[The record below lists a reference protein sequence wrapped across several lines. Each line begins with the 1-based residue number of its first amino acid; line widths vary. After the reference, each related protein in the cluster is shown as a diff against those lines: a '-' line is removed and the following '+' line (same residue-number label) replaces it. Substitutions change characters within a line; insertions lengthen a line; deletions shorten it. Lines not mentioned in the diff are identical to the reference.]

1 MNYFVKIF
9 TTLLFVLM
17 LTPLSAETVNKIII
31 NGNKRISE
39 ETIKVYGEINLNEK
53 IDEIKINKILNNLY
67 STNFF
72 EDVKI
77 KVSNNILEIDLKEY
91 PIINQLI
98 IIGEKTNKIKDQIRK
113 AIKLKEK
120 NSFIRSDLASDI
132 EKIKKLYSSAGYN
145 FSKIDAKLKKID
157 ESNLDLILVI
167 DRGEITRISTISFT
181 GDKKIRD
188 KRLRSVI
195 ASEEDKFWKI
205 ISRNTKFS
213 ESLINLDLRLLRNY
227 YKSLGYYDVKINSK
241 TAEINTEGN
250 IDLVYSIDAGQRYSI
265 NKITTNVDP
274 VFDKKIF
281 FELNEIYKEYIGE
294 YYSPFKIKDLLEEI
308 DSIIEKNNLQFV
320 EHNVEEILNK
330 NNIEIKFNIFEGERT
345 LVERINIFGN
355 TITDESVIR
364 GELLIDEGDPF
375 TKLGLE
381 KSISNL
387 KSRKLFGKVN
397 SEVVDGTKKNLK
409 SININ
414 VEEMATGEISAGAG
428 IGTNGGSFA
437 FNITENNWLG
447 EGKKVNFEVE
457 VDEESL
463 AGTLNYLNPN
473 YDFLGNS
480 LNYSISSVSND
491 KPDQGYENR
500 IISAG
505 VGTSFEQY
513 KNLYASLGLN
523 ASYDDLTTNSSA
535 SSSLKKQ
542 AGEFSEISGNYGFS
556 LDNRDR
562 TFMPTSGNIITFR
575 QTLPLFADKKF
586 IANTLSASAY
596 KSITENVIGASK
608 FYFSAI
614 NGVDD
619 NVRLS
624 KRTGLSSKR
633 LRGFEK
639 NKIGPRDGK
648 DHVGGNY
655 SAALNF
661 EANLPN
667 LLPDSTNMDVG
678 LFLDF
683 GNVWGVDYDSS
694 LPNSNKVRS
703 STGVAASWIS
713 PVGPMTFILSTNLS
727 KAPTDETES
736 FNFSLGTTF

>member
-355 TITDESVIR
+355 TITNESVIR

-694 LPNSNKVRS
+694 LPNSNRVRS

>member
-355 TITDESVIR
+355 TITNESVIR

>member
-1 MNYFVKIF
+1 
-9 TTLLFVLM
+9 
-17 LTPLSAETVNKIII
+17 
-31 NGNKRISE
+31 
-39 ETIKVYGEINLNEK
+39 
-53 IDEIKINKILNNLY
+53 
-67 STNFF
+67 
-72 EDVKI
+72 
-77 KVSNNILEIDLKEY
+77 
-91 PIINQLI
+91 
-98 IIGEKTNKIKDQIRK
+98 
-113 AIKLKEK
+113 
-120 NSFIRSDLASDI
+120 
-132 EKIKKLYSSAGYN
+132 
-145 FSKIDAKLKKID
+145 
-157 ESNLDLILVI
+157 
-167 DRGEITRISTISFT
+167 
-181 GDKKIRD
+181 
-188 KRLRSVI
+188 
-195 ASEEDKFWKI
+195 
-205 ISRNTKFS
+205 
-213 ESLINLDLRLLRNY
+213 
-227 YKSLGYYDVKINSK
+227 
-241 TAEINTEGN
+241 
-250 IDLVYSIDAGQRYSI
+250 
-265 NKITTNVDP
+265 
-274 VFDKKIF
+274 
-281 FELNEIYKEYIGE
+281 
-294 YYSPFKIKDLLEEI
+294 
-308 DSIIEKNNLQFV
+308 
-320 EHNVEEILNK
+320 
-330 NNIEIKFNIFEGERT
+330 
-345 LVERINIFGN
+345 
-355 TITDESVIR
+355 
-364 GELLIDEGDPF
+364 
-375 TKLGLE
+375 
-381 KSISNL
+381 
-387 KSRKLFGKVN
+387 
-397 SEVVDGTKKNLK
+397 
-409 SININ
+409 
-414 VEEMATGEISAGAG
+414 MATGEISAGAG

>member
-9 TTLLFVLM
+9 TTLIFVLM

-77 KVSNNILEIDLKEY
+77 KVSNNVLEIDLKEY

-98 IIGEKTNKIKDQIRK
+98 IIGEKTNKINDQIRK
-113 AIKLKEK
+113 TIKLKEK

-213 ESLINLDLRLLRNY
+213 ESLINLDLRLLSNY

-241 TAEINTEGN
+241 TAEINAEGN

-355 TITDESVIR
+355 TITNESVIR

-397 SEVVDGTKKNLK
+397 SEVIDGTKKNLK

-639 NKIGPRDGK
+639 NKIGPRDGN

-694 LPNSNKVRS
+694 LPNSNKLRS

>member
-624 KRTGLSSKR
+624 KRSGLSSKR

>member
-113 AIKLKEK
+113 TIKLKEK

-250 IDLVYSIDAGQRYSI
+250 IDLIYSIDAGQRYSI

-355 TITDESVIR
+355 TITNESVIR

-694 LPNSNKVRS
+694 LPNSNKLRS

>member
-9 TTLLFVLM
+9 TTLIFVLM

-53 IDEIKINKILNNLY
+53 IYEIKINKILNNLY

-77 KVSNNILEIDLKEY
+77 KVSNNVLEIDLKEY

-113 AIKLKEK
+113 TIKLKEK

-213 ESLINLDLRLLRNY
+213 ESLINLDLRLLSNY

-241 TAEINTEGN
+241 TAEINAEGN

-355 TITDESVIR
+355 TITNESVIR

-397 SEVVDGTKKNLK
+397 SEVIDGTKKNLK

-639 NKIGPRDGK
+639 NKIGPRDGN

-694 LPNSNKVRS
+694 LPNSNKLRS

>member
-1 MNYFVKIF
+1 M
-9 TTLLFVLM
+9 
-17 LTPLSAETVNKIII
+17 
-31 NGNKRISE
+31 
-39 ETIKVYGEINLNEK
+39 
-53 IDEIKINKILNNLY
+53 
-67 STNFF
+67 
-72 EDVKI
+72 
-77 KVSNNILEIDLKEY
+77 
-91 PIINQLI
+91 
-98 IIGEKTNKIKDQIRK
+98 
-113 AIKLKEK
+113 KEK

-355 TITDESVIR
+355 TITNESVIR

>member
-113 AIKLKEK
+113 TIKLKEK

-355 TITDESVIR
+355 TITNESVIR

-694 LPNSNKVRS
+694 LPNSNKLRS

>member
-113 AIKLKEK
+113 TIKLKEK

-308 DSIIEKNNLQFV
+308 DSI
-320 EHNVEEILNK
+320 
-330 NNIEIKFNIFEGERT
+330 
-345 LVERINIFGN
+345 
-355 TITDESVIR
+355 
-364 GELLIDEGDPF
+364 
-375 TKLGLE
+375 
-381 KSISNL
+381 
-387 KSRKLFGKVN
+387 
-397 SEVVDGTKKNLK
+397 KK
-409 SININ
+409 
-414 VEEMATGEISAGAG
+414 
-428 IGTNGGSFA
+428 
-437 FNITENNWLG
+437 
-447 EGKKVNFEVE
+447 
-457 VDEESL
+457 
-463 AGTLNYLNPN
+463 
-473 YDFLGNS
+473 
-480 LNYSISSVSND
+480 
-491 KPDQGYENR
+491 
-500 IISAG
+500 
-505 VGTSFEQY
+505 
-513 KNLYASLGLN
+513 
-523 ASYDDLTTNSSA
+523 
-535 SSSLKKQ
+535 
-542 AGEFSEISGNYGFS
+542 
-556 LDNRDR
+556 
-562 TFMPTSGNIITFR
+562 
-575 QTLPLFADKKF
+575 
-586 IANTLSASAY
+586 
-596 KSITENVIGASK
+596 
-608 FYFSAI
+608 
-614 NGVDD
+614 
-619 NVRLS
+619 
-624 KRTGLSSKR
+624 
-633 LRGFEK
+633 
-639 NKIGPRDGK
+639 
-648 DHVGGNY
+648 
-655 SAALNF
+655 
-661 EANLPN
+661 
-667 LLPDSTNMDVG
+667 
-678 LFLDF
+678 
-683 GNVWGVDYDSS
+683 
-694 LPNSNKVRS
+694 
-703 STGVAASWIS
+703 
-713 PVGPMTFILSTNLS
+713 
-727 KAPTDETES
+727 
-736 FNFSLGTTF
+736 

>member
-113 AIKLKEK
+113 TIKLKEK

-355 TITDESVIR
+355 TITNESVIR

>member
-113 AIKLKEK
+113 TIKLKEK

-355 TITDESVIR
+355 TITNESVIR

-409 SININ
+409 NININ

-694 LPNSNKVRS
+694 LPNSNKLRS